1 MKYALTGGIGSG
13 KSYVCRKLKEYGVEV
28 FDCDASAKCLMR
40 SCRKLQE
47 QLSEAVGKDVF
58 PGGQLDKAALAQ
70 FLLASEENTK
80 VINSIVHP
88 AVAED
93 FRSSGMQWM
102 ESAILFEA
110 DFRYNVD
117 KVICVSAP
125 LETRVERVM
134 KLDGISREKA
144 LEWINRQMS
153 QEEKERLSDYVI
165 VNDGTAD
172 LDRQLEE
179 LLEKTKHE

>member
-1 MKYALTGGIGSG
+1 
-13 KSYVCRKLKEYGVEV
+13 
-28 FDCDASAKCLMR
+28 
-40 SCRKLQE
+40 
-47 QLSEAVGKDVF
+47 
-58 PGGQLDKAALAQ
+58 
-70 FLLASEENTK
+70 
-80 VINSIVHP
+80 
-88 AVAED
+88 
-93 FRSSGMQWM
+93 MQWM

-134 KLDGISREKA
+134 KRDGISREKA